1 MRGADVVDVQ
11 DEGGRLDGLLDRR
24 DDEVAAHRVKTRA
37 LVLQRRAIPDA
48 RAAASRRAPAAAR
61 R

>member
-24 DDEVAAHRVKTRA
+24 DDEAAAHRVKTRA
-37 LVLQRRAIPDA
+37 LVLQHRATPDG